1 MPNSPH
7 ASAPQSF
14 IPHEAAVAAQPLRKS
29 GKGLADLF
37 ALIALVLFVA
47 SVALAVGMFL
57 YKEYLGASA
66 ASKVDQLERAKAAF
80 EPSLINELTRLDD
93 RMQAAGE
100 ILQKHIAPSV
110 FFQML
115 EQTTIGSVA
124 FTSLDF
130 EVTDAE
136 NMAIRM
142 DGLAGSVNGIALQ
155 ADLFSKGGMLTSPI
169 FSNINREIDGV
180 HFSLSANVN
189 PLAINF
195 TQLISVAGAAAP
207 VPQAPPFSAPVEP
220 QAEGTGALQDETGL

>member
-1 MPNSPH
+1 MPTP
-7 ASAPQSF
+7 SAPQSF
-14 IPHEAAVAAQPLRKS
+14 IPHEATLAPQRARS

-37 ALIALVLFVA
+37 VLIALVLFVA

-115 EQTTIGSVA
+115 EQTTIGSVG

-180 HFSLSANVN
+180 HFSLSGVLDPTSVN
-189 PLAINF
+189 YVRL
-195 TQLISVAGAAAP
+195 VGM
-207 VPQAPPFSAPVEP
+207 PQAASVQETQEGGMPFGVPPPP
-220 QAEGTGALQDETGL
+220 QNMPPASEDQNL